1 MLCLN
6 GSRKQDLW
14 ASLLYCSLLETEAQ
28 SPCDS
33 HSGRLQIETA
43 LQTVCVQWILTGFFS
58 LGCDVQSDCRRPCR
72 NNSWWILRRKH
83 IQPNN
88 DKIIHY
94 IENTFLKKYSRFI
107 DIPWSNQRFIIHW
120 ILKIKKTVYI
130 SDLTVKTYRVNTQR
144 WNNSLLQ
151 ICVNLQRSIR
161 WRPAKK

>member
-6 GSRKQDLW
+6 GSLKQDVW
-14 ASLLYCSLLETEAQ
+14 ASLLYSSLLETEEQ

-94 IENTFLKKYSRFI
+94 LENTFLKKYSRFI
-107 DIPWSNQRFIIHW
+107 DTPWSNRKFIINRF
-120 ILKIKKTVYI
+120 LKINKLCLHQWSYSENQSEHSAETIVYHK
-130 SDLTVKTYRVNTQR
+130 SVWLFKE
-144 WNNSLLQ
+144 
-151 ICVNLQRSIR
+151 
-161 WRPAKK
+161 A